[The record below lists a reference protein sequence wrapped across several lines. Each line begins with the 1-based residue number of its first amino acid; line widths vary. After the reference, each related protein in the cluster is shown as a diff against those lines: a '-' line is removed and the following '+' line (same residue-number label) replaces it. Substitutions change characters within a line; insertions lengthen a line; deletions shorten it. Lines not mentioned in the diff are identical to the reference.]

1 MEVLGQ
7 RGGGSGGGGGGWVNT
22 SYSFCWKKFQP
33 FENFNLDKETESLK
47 QVKKLL
53 DAYPLELEKEEMND
67 INVETV
73 LKYKN
78 YI

>member
-1 MEVLGQ
+1 MQ
-7 RGGGSGGGGGGWVNT
+7 
-22 SYSFCWKKFQP
+22 FQQNQ
-33 FENFNLDKETESLK
+33 EYNLDKETESLK

-53 DAYPLELEKEEMND
+53 DAYPLELDRDDLND